1 MDIRINK
8 YLSEAGFCSRRAADK
23 LLEEGRVSA
32 GGRILRPGDR
42 VDEQDEVFVDEIRVK
57 KDDRKLLFALN
68 KPKGVVSTAT
78 DRYNEKN
85 VVSLIDTDAR
95 IYPVGRLDKDSTGL
109 ILLTNNGDLTNRL
122 TKASLKHEKE
132 YIVTVNKDIDDA
144 FIKKMGSGVYLKE
157 LEKKTAPCRVEP
169 VYNDHYKKETKTF
182 RIVLVQGL
190 NRQIRRMCE
199 ALGYRVRSLKRVRIM
214 NIRLE
219 GLKEGE
225 YRQIEGREYDR
236 LLSETGIR

>member
-32 GGRILRPGDR
+32 VGRILKPGDR

-199 ALGYRVRSLKRVRIM
+199 ALGYRVRSLKRVRVM
-214 NIRLE
+214 NIRLD